1 MASLL
6 KVLRLSNGHEDA
18 ALTEMRLLAARIA
31 DDRQALEAVVAT
43 AREAAA
49 DLGGLTEPIRKIGV
63 RLAAVEE
70 QTSLIDGRVAGV
82 TAAQEQAEALARTHD
97 QIATRLGDT
106 DTEIARLRSEV
117 GDVARLM
124 ETAAALKR
132 DLAAGESDTR
142 RRLLTLKSL
151 ADQVTQKVSALENQR
166 DAVERVARDVSRL
179 DDLVARVD
187 AAIREQEDQV
197 LRLQTLGGRV
207 DDLRALHESV
217 TARSEEITHHLQEVE
232 GLERDTHQRLADLDG
247 RLQKA
252 IEGFDVEHRGLETVG
267 NRIGDLRA
275 AVKDCEARVTALDV
289 EKARIADLEAKVEG
303 VWGRVGFLLTDIAK
317 LDEQTKTMRLFRVE
331 AQRVRELT
339 DETAARSAE
348 IQQAKP
354 TVEAVARDLAALGD
368 TAEKIKDALGGLRRA
383 EEDVAR
389 VRGDQASTASWL
401 QAVQEPIANLQRRV
415 RELDAM
421 GATLESV
428 QKRAE
433 WTAEAME
440 VATSHRHLLD
450 DTQTRLGDL
459 AALGVELDDRT
470 KALRSRLEAVE
481 GRFVLVTRQ
490 ADDAERIA
498 TLVAGA
504 LRTASEADG
513 RVAELDRALVAF
525 EGRSQDLGAV
535 ADRAQ
540 LLEWELEQQQA
551 TLDRASEH
559 LTRATLLRSEAADAA
574 RQLDEQTRK
583 ARATLG
589 ALDERTKHL
598 ETLSEELEGRS
609 SALRAMES
617 DLTRFESHLGRWEA
631 AKRELEGSLELMAGR
646 QATVDAL
653 GVNLKEMFDVA
664 ELTAMDL
671 KAAVSVQRDIL
682 QSKPALDDLLVRLH
696 EADDIGAWI
705 DLRNEEIGEAERR
718 LARADAVLIDIQ
730 SSLETLHNQKAT
742 LDMMIERAGA
752 LTFQIQQGEA
762 LIDRLRKERDVT
774 NTARVALDGSSS
786 RAARPRAE

>member
-368 TAEKIKDALGGLRRA
+368 TAEKIKDALGRLRRA

-574 RQLDEQTRK
+574 RQLDEQTRN

>member
-1 MASLL
+1 
-6 KVLRLSNGHEDA
+6 
-18 ALTEMRLLAARIA
+18 
-31 DDRQALEAVVAT
+31 
-43 AREAAA
+43 
-49 DLGGLTEPIRKIGV
+49 
-63 RLAAVEE
+63 
-70 QTSLIDGRVAGV
+70 
-82 TAAQEQAEALARTHD
+82 
-97 QIATRLGDT
+97 
-106 DTEIARLRSEV
+106 
-117 GDVARLM
+117 
-124 ETAAALKR
+124 
-132 DLAAGESDTR
+132 
-142 RRLLTLKSL
+142 
-151 ADQVTQKVSALENQR
+151 
-166 DAVERVARDVSRL
+166 
-179 DDLVARVD
+179 
-187 AAIREQEDQV
+187 
-197 LRLQTLGGRV
+197 V

-368 TAEKIKDALGGLRRA
+368 TAEKIKDALGRLRRA

-574 RQLDEQTRK
+574 RQLDEQTRN

>member
-1 MASLL
+1 
-6 KVLRLSNGHEDA
+6 
-18 ALTEMRLLAARIA
+18 
-31 DDRQALEAVVAT
+31 
-43 AREAAA
+43 
-49 DLGGLTEPIRKIGV
+49 
-63 RLAAVEE
+63 
-70 QTSLIDGRVAGV
+70 
-82 TAAQEQAEALARTHD
+82 
-97 QIATRLGDT
+97 
-106 DTEIARLRSEV
+106 
-117 GDVARLM
+117 
-124 ETAAALKR
+124 
-132 DLAAGESDTR
+132 
-142 RRLLTLKSL
+142 
-151 ADQVTQKVSALENQR
+151 
-166 DAVERVARDVSRL
+166 
-179 DDLVARVD
+179 
-187 AAIREQEDQV
+187 
-197 LRLQTLGGRV
+197 
-207 DDLRALHESV
+207 
-217 TARSEEITHHLQEVE
+217 
-232 GLERDTHQRLADLDG
+232 
-247 RLQKA
+247 
-252 IEGFDVEHRGLETVG
+252 
-267 NRIGDLRA
+267 
-275 AVKDCEARVTALDV
+275 
-289 EKARIADLEAKVEG
+289 
-303 VWGRVGFLLTDIAK
+303 
-317 LDEQTKTMRLFRVE
+317 MRLFRVE

-368 TAEKIKDALGGLRRA
+368 TAEKIKDALGRLRRA

-574 RQLDEQTRK
+574 RQLDEQTRN

>member
-368 TAEKIKDALGGLRRA
+368 TAEKIKDALGRLRRA

>member
-574 RQLDEQTRK
+574 RQLDEQTRN